1 MNRVSKSNKGS
12 RKAAKRP
19 TQGEVVDVFD
29 FREHLVGEYEQFT
42 RSFTRIRSGDIK
54 AFVDSEYDSQ
64 RYWPE
69 PLIQINPNYQ
79 SGGTVDE
86 LVQAGQLAPECSGIF
101 RLGKSAS
108 SAGVTLP
115 LYKHQAEA
123 INLALAGESYV
134 LTTGTGS
141 GKSLSYFIPVV
152 DACLKAK
159 KVDSAPRTR
168 AIVIYP
174 MNALANSQLEELKKF
189 LGSNSAAQAVTFG
202 RYTGQESDEE
212 RQAMAATPPDI
223 LLTNFMMLELLM
235 TRQNDIDKA
244 VMRNAKGLR
253 FLVLDELHTY
263 RGRQGADV
271 ALLVRRVR
279 EALSDELICIGTSAT
294 MASEG
299 TQMERKAVVA
309 KVARRLFG
317 TSIADR
323 NVITETLRRTTP
335 ENQTLETVQSKLGAA
350 IRAGVPMDLG
360 FEAMAA
366 HPMSV
371 WVELTLGLTYE
382 DDKLRRARP
391 RTLADASQLLHEVS
405 GESVGNCQTY
415 LQKFMLRAHAVTD
428 GAGKSLFAF
437 KLHQFIAGGGKVYTT
452 LEAPNHR
459 AITLDGQQFVSG
471 DDDRQRRYYHVHFCR
486 DCGQEYI
493 PVWDT
498 DGPEGRGFDVR
509 NIDER
514 QHDDEQVK
522 FGFLMPDGRGIWE
535 PEALERY
542 PETWL
547 EERADGE
554 WRIKSAQRKF
564 VPQAVKVRPD
574 GVITNDKGLQAWFI
588 PGAFRFCLA
597 CGVSHTSS
605 GKDALRLTSLSGEGR
620 SSATTV
626 LTLSAL
632 RYLYEQDQQLSAEAK
647 KVLGF
652 SDNRQDAAL
661 QAGHFND
668 FLQVLL
674 TRAALLSAVQ
684 KGDDQTLSER
694 EVANAVFEA
703 LGFHRD
709 DPAVRAE
716 YMQQPEVKGNTRRQV
731 QEAMRGILG
740 YRTYFDLRRG
750 WRYNNPN
757 LEQLGLIRIG
767 YQDIDDLA
775 ADAAEWADAPL
786 VLRAATPD
794 ERAKVLRELF
804 DFMRQGLCISTRY
817 LDRSELEQLRT
828 QSYANLR
835 EPWGFTEDERPVP
848 ARWFVI
854 SRPREESDRRGRRVQ
869 IEDFL
874 VIGSSRSRFGRELR
888 KSSTWGGG
896 NPYYKDINDQTYP
909 DVVSA
914 LLKAAESYGLVKRE
928 ETDVGLTGWQLNGT
942 ALLWEAGSGQSQRQA
957 EDNKF
962 FRALYRNIAGL
973 LASPVHQLFDFE
985 AREHTAQ
992 VEQDDRL
999 EREARFRYT
1008 NKDRDDWRKKNG
1020 AELEWLPVL
1029 FCSPTMELGVDIS
1042 SLNTV
1047 YMRNVPP
1054 TPANYAQRSGRAG
1067 RAGQPALV
1075 ITYCASQS
1083 PHDQYYF
1090 RDPVRMVHGQV
1101 NAPTLDLA
1109 NLELIKSHMH
1119 AIWLAETSKRLG
1131 NSVRDLLDMNEPEG
1145 LPVAEDVVADLDRA
1159 DAKRRAHQRG
1169 LKVLGM
1175 LANELTTQSAPWYSE
1190 QWADSVFQRAY
1201 REFDSALQRWRDLYR
1216 ATAQAIEL
1224 NFKIENNPAASERE
1238 RREAQQRHNEARKQR
1253 DLLLAGDSAFNSDF
1267 YTYRYL
1273 ASQGFLPGYNFPRLP
1288 LLAYLPARRGS
1299 IGRESFLSRPRF
1311 LALSEFGP
1319 YSLIYHEGS
1328 QYRVTKALLTITGQD
1343 QVTEGAKLPTEV
1355 ARLCPT
1361 CGYGHFRS
1369 QRDAD
1374 RCVSCGASLS
1384 GAPEVKNLYRIEN
1397 VSTKRAERI
1406 TANEEERV
1414 RQGYEMQTTLQF
1426 AEADGKLQMVT
1437 TVIED
1442 EQGPLLEMQYGPAAT
1457 VWRMNFGWRRR
1468 KEKSIQGFMMN
1479 PVTGHWVGGV
1489 DDGNGASDTEGEAPP
1504 DKTPPQRIVPYV
1516 EDRRNILI
1524 VRPHPSLGELETE
1537 TLTTLQYA
1545 LKRGIEA
1552 VYQLEESELMAEP
1565 LPTRDNRQSILLFE
1579 AAEGGAG
1586 VLTRLATE
1594 PEAMSAVAAKALEV
1608 MHFVTPPA
1616 GQPWT
1621 RKELTEELDHNGK
1634 PLCEAGC
1641 YRCLLSYYNQPDHK
1655 LIDRKDKGASG
1666 LLLDILCR
1674 LTNALARRGTQG
1686 RDPDQHDAELSRTA
1700 GSSLEH
1706 EWLEFV
1712 AKHGYRKPDRGQY
1725 AVPGVKATADF
1736 FYDDLNLAVFI
1747 DGPHHETQSRQAHD
1761 KGINQALDEL
1771 GYLVVRFSSDVAAW
1785 PSIFAGNS
1793 DLFGRPLQVATSS
1806 RQLDDVVEVS
1816 LRLDVPYGEDPDAAR
1831 RTVTKV
1837 VCEAAGCL
1845 PEDIEFVGEVRQGS
1859 ILANLTMKMLHAFN
1873 LRQAIEAA
1881 QQDAGTTTNPLYGA
1895 TVQCSFG
1902 LHDVQEALAQV
1913 RNDTLVVF
1921 VHGLGGGDTTF
1932 GQLPEYLKEA
1942 VPAKCTK
1949 YIYES
1954 RFFAGTDL
1962 FSLAKHMGSE
1972 VLLKGYASVAFV
1984 AHSLGGIL
1992 VRKMLSEVCGLGL
2005 LPAELGD
2012 RTRCVALL
2020 ASPTTGSS
2028 LAGLAKHLPVL
2039 SANPHVQ
2046 VLSKSSGALLQTNE
2060 AWKKWCATKSD
2071 CYICNFVGTDDDV
2084 VPLTD
2089 AAASPGETF
2098 TVPGEG
2104 HSSIAKPS
2112 SPSHYI
2118 VKQLTQLLKEKLH

>member
-1 MNRVSKSNKGS
+1 M
-12 RKAAKRP
+12 
-19 TQGEVVDVFD
+19 DVFD
-29 FREHLVGEYEQFT
+29 FREQLVTEYEQFT
-42 RSFTRIRSGDIK
+42 RSFTRLRSDDIREV
-54 AFVDSEYDSQ
+54 VDREYASQ

-69 PLIQINPNYQ
+69 PLIQINPTYR
-79 SGGTVDE
+79 SGGTVDA
-86 LVQAGQLAPECSGIF
+86 LVSGGQLGPECSTIF
-101 RLGKSAS
+101 RLAKSAS

-115 LYKHQAEA
+115 LHQHQAEA
-123 INLALAGESYV
+123 ISLALAGESYV

-152 DACLKAK
+152 DACLKARK
-159 KVDSAPRTR
+159 ANPTPRTR

-189 LGSNSAAQAVTFG
+189 LGSDPATRPVTFG

-244 VMRNAKGLR
+244 VMRNSKGLR

-279 EALSDELICIGTSAT
+279 EALSDNLICIGTSAT

-299 TQMERKAVVA
+299 TQMERNAVVA
-309 KVARRLFG
+309 RVARRLFG
-317 TSIADR
+317 TAIPDR
-323 NVITETLRRTTP
+323 NIITETLRRTTP
-335 ENQTLETVQSKLGAA
+335 EGETLDSVRPRLGEA
-350 IRAGVPMDLG
+350 IRAGFPDDLAY
-360 FEAMAA
+360 EAMAA

-382 DDKLRRARP
+382 DDKPRRAKP
-391 RTLADASQLLHEVS
+391 RTLADAAKALHADS
-405 GESVGNCQTY
+405 GEPVETCLAY
-415 LQKFMLRAHAVTD
+415 LQQFMLRAYAVTD
-428 GAGKSLFAF
+428 SAGKSLFAF

-452 LEAPNHR
+452 LEAPGKR

-471 DDDRQRRYYHVHFCR
+471 DDQRLRRYYHAHFCR

-493 PVWDT
+493 PVWDI
-498 DGPEGRGFDVR
+498 DGPEGRAFDVR
-509 NIDER
+509 NIEER
-514 QHDDEQVK
+514 QNEDEQVK
-522 FGFLMPDGRGIWE
+522 FGFLMPDGRGLWE
-535 PEALERY
+535 PDSLERY
-542 PETWL
+542 PESWL

-554 WRIKSAQRKF
+554 WRIKSAQRKN
-564 VPQAVKVRPD
+564 VPQSVKVRAD
-574 GVITNDKGLQAWFI
+574 GVITTEQGLQAWFI
-588 PGAFRFCLA
+588 PGSFRFCLA
-597 CGVSHTSS
+597 CGVAHTSA
-605 GKDALRLTSLSGEGR
+605 GKDSLRLTSLTGEGR
-620 SSATTV
+620 SSATTM

-674 TRAALLSAVQ
+674 TRAALLAATQ
-684 KGDDQTLSER
+684 KAGGNALTER

-716 YMQQPEVKGNTRRQV
+716 YMQQPELKGNTRRQV

-750 WRYNNPN
+750 WRFNNPN
-757 LEQLGLIRIG
+757 LEQLGLVRIG
-767 YQDIDDLA
+767 YQDINDLA
-775 ADAAEWADAPL
+775 ADATEWAEAPQ
-786 VLRAATPD
+786 VLQSAKPE
-794 ERAKVLRELF
+794 ERARVLRELF
-804 DFMRQGLCISTRY
+804 DFMRQGLCIATRY
-817 LDRSELEQLRT
+817 LDRTELEQLRT

-835 EPWGFTEDERPVP
+835 EPWGFTEDERPIP
-848 ARWFVI
+848 ARWFVT
-854 SRPREESDRRGRRVQ
+854 SRPKDEADRRGRRII

-874 VIGSSRSRFGRELR
+874 VIGSSRSRLGRLLR
-888 KSSTWGGG
+888 QGSTWGGG
-896 NPYYKDINDQTYP
+896 NPYYKSINDQTWS
-909 DVVSA
+909 DVIKA
-914 LLKAAESYGLVKRE
+914 LLSAAESYGLVRKE
-928 ETDVGLTGWQLNGT
+928 ETDFGITGWQLNGT
-942 ALLWEAGSGQSQRQA
+942 ALLWQMGDGQSQRQA
-957 EDNKF
+957 EDNAF
-962 FRALYRNIAGL
+962 FRGLYRNIAGL
-973 LASPVHQLFDFE
+973 LNNPVHQLFDFE

-992 VEQDDRL
+992 VEQDDRM
-999 EREARFRYT
+999 EREARFRFT
-1008 NKDRDDWRKKNG
+1008 EKDRDEWRKKNG
-1020 AELEWLPVL
+1020 TELEWLPVL

-1109 NLELIKSHMH
+1109 NLELVKSHMH
-1119 AIWLAETSKRLG
+1119 AIWLAETGKRLG
-1131 NSVRDLLDMNEPEG
+1131 NSVRDLLDMNHPEA
-1145 LPVAEDVVADLDRA
+1145 LPITEDMAADLDKPE
-1159 DAKRRAHQRG
+1159 AKRRAHERG
-1169 LKVLGM
+1169 LRVLAM
-1175 LANELTTQSAPWYSE
+1175 LDSELTERNAPWYTD
-1190 QWADSVFQRAY
+1190 QWAESVFQRAY
-1201 REFDSALQRWRDLYR
+1201 KEFDVALQRWRDLYR

-1311 LALSEFGP
+1311 LALGEFGP

-1343 QVTEGAKLPTEV
+1343 QVSEGARLPTEV
-1355 ARLCPT
+1355 ARLCPA

-1369 QRDAD
+1369 QRDKD
-1374 RCVSCGASLS
+1374 RCVSCNAQL
-1384 GAPEVKNLYRIEN
+1384 ADAQEVKNLYRIEN

-1426 AEADGKLQMVT
+1426 ASAEGNLQMVT
-1437 TVIED
+1437 TVVED
-1442 EQGPLLEMQYGPAAT
+1442 DTSALLEMQYGPAAT

-1489 DDGNGASDTEGEAPP
+1489 DDGNGEAEGEADAPP

-1524 VRPHPSLGELETE
+1524 IRPHHKLGVLEAE

-1594 PEAMSAVAAKALEV
+1594 PDALAAVAAKALEIL
-1608 MHFVTPPA
+1608 HFCAPPA

-1621 RKELTEELDHNGK
+1621 RETLVEELDHNGE
-1634 PLCEAGC
+1634 PICEAGC
-1641 YRCLLSYYNQPDHK
+1641 YRCLLSYYNQPDHS
-1655 LIDRKDKGASG
+1655 LIDRKDKATGG
-1666 LLLDILCR
+1666 LLLDLLCR
-1674 LTNALARRGTQG
+1674 LTEARTNQGTQG
-1686 RDPDQHDAELSRTA
+1686 RSPQTHDEQLARVS
-1700 GSSLEH
+1700 GSKLEH
-1706 EWLEFV
+1706 AWLSYVSE
-1712 AKHGYRKPDRGQY
+1712 HGHRKPDRGQY
-1725 AVPGVKATADF
+1725 TIPSADARADF
-1736 FYDDLNLAVFI
+1736 FYDDLNLAIFV
-1747 DGPHHETQSRQAHD
+1747 DGPHHDRATQRAD
-1761 KGINQALDEL
+1761 DAAIDRRLDDL
-1771 GYLVVRFSSDVAAW
+1771 GYLVVRFPKEQSAW
-1785 PSIFAGNS
+1785 PAIFTAHA
-1793 DLFGRPLQVATSS
+1793 DLFG
-1806 RQLDDVVEVS
+1806 
-1816 LRLDVPYGEDPDAAR
+1816 
-1831 RTVTKV
+1831 
-1837 VCEAAGCL
+1837 AG
-1845 PEDIEFVGEVRQGS
+1845 R
-1859 ILANLTMKMLHAFN
+1859 
-1873 LRQAIEAA
+1873 
-1881 QQDAGTTTNPLYGA
+1881 
-1895 TVQCSFG
+1895 
-1902 LHDVQEALAQV
+1902 
-1913 RNDTLVVF
+1913 
-1921 VHGLGGGDTTF
+1921 
-1932 GQLPEYLKEA
+1932 
-1942 VPAKCTK
+1942 
-1949 YIYES
+1949 
-1954 RFFAGTDL
+1954 
-1962 FSLAKHMGSE
+1962 
-1972 VLLKGYASVAFV
+1972 
-1984 AHSLGGIL
+1984 
-1992 VRKMLSEVCGLGL
+1992 
-2005 LPAELGD
+2005 
-2012 RTRCVALL
+2012 
-2020 ASPTTGSS
+2020 
-2028 LAGLAKHLPVL
+2028 
-2039 SANPHVQ
+2039 
-2046 VLSKSSGALLQTNE
+2046 
-2060 AWKKWCATKSD
+2060 
-2071 CYICNFVGTDDDV
+2071 
-2084 VPLTD
+2084 
-2089 AAASPGETF
+2089 
-2098 TVPGEG
+2098 
-2104 HSSIAKPS
+2104 
-2112 SPSHYI
+2112 
-2118 VKQLTQLLKEKLH
+2118 

>member
-1 MNRVSKSNKGS
+1 M
-12 RKAAKRP
+12 
-19 TQGEVVDVFD
+19 DVFE
-29 FREHLVGEYEQFT
+29 FREHIVSEYEQFT
-42 RSFTRIRSGDIK
+42 RSFTRIRADDIRDHVNGQY
-54 AFVDSEYDSQ
+54 ASQ

-69 PLIQINPNYQ
+69 PLIQINPNYR

-86 LVQAGQLAPECSGIF
+86 LVRAGQLSPECSAIF

-108 SAGVTLP
+108 SAGVALP
-115 LYKHQAEA
+115 LHKHQAEA
-123 INLALAGESYV
+123 ISLALAGESYV

-159 KVDSAPRTR
+159 KSDPTPRTR

-189 LGSNSAAQAVTFG
+189 LGSDLATRAVTFG

-212 RQAMAATPPDI
+212 RQAMATKPPDI

-244 VMRNAKGLR
+244 VMRNARGLR

-279 EALSDELICIGTSAT
+279 EALADELICIGTSAT

-299 TQMERKAVVA
+299 SQMERNAVVA

-317 TSIADR
+317 TPIADR

-335 ENQTLETVQSKLGAA
+335 ESQTLASVRGSLGAA
-350 IRAGVPMDLG
+350 IRAGVPTDIHFDAL
-360 FEAMAA
+360 AA

-382 DDKLRRARP
+382 DDKPRRARP
-391 RTLADASQLLHEVS
+391 RTLADAAKLLHEAS
-405 GESVGNCQTY
+405 DEPIGSCLAY
-415 LQKFMLRAHAVTD
+415 LQQFMLRAYAVTD

-452 LEAPNHR
+452 LQAPGHR

-498 DGPEGRGFDVR
+498 DGHEGRTFNVR
-509 NIDER
+509 SIEER

-522 FGFLMPDGRGIWE
+522 FGFLMPDGRGLWD
-535 PEALERY
+535 PESLERY
-542 PETWL
+542 PESWL

-564 VPQAVKVRPD
+564 VPQTLKVRPD
-574 GVITNDKGLQAWFI
+574 GVVSTDSGLPAWFI

-597 CGVSHTSS
+597 CGVSHTTS
-605 GKDALRLTSLSGEGR
+605 GKDGLRLTSLSGEGR
-620 SSATTV
+620 SSATTM

-632 RYLYEQDQQLSAEAK
+632 RYLYEQDQQLSADAK

-674 TRAALLSAVQ
+674 TRSALLSAVR
-684 KGDDQTLSER
+684 KAGDKALSER

-709 DPAVRAE
+709 DPSVRAE

-740 YRTYFDLRRG
+740 YRSYFDLRRG
-750 WRYNNPN
+750 WRFNNPN

-775 ADAAEWADAPL
+775 ADATEWAEAPQVL
-786 VLRAATPD
+786 QAANPAERATVLRA
-794 ERAKVLRELF
+794 LF
-804 DFMRQGLCISTRY
+804 DFMRQGLCIATRY
-817 LDRSELEQLRT
+817 LDRTELEQLRT
-828 QSYANLR
+828 QSYANLC

-848 ARWFVI
+848 SRWFVT
-854 SRPREESDRRGRRVQ
+854 SRPREETDRRGRRLQV
-869 IEDFL
+869 EDFL
-874 VIGSSRSRFGRELR
+874 VIGSSRSRLGKLLR
-888 KSSTWGGG
+888 QGSTWGGG
-896 NPYYKDINDQTYP
+896 NPYYKHINDQTYP
-909 DVVSA
+909 DVIQA
-914 LLKAAESYGLVKRE
+914 LLNAAESYGMVKRE
-928 ETDVGLTGWQLNGT
+928 ETDVGMTGWQLNGT
-942 ALLWEAGSGQSQRQA
+942 ALQWELGSGESKRQA
-957 EDNKF
+957 EDNAF
-962 FRALYRNIAGL
+962 FRSLYLNIAGL
-973 LASPVHQLFDFE
+973 LDSPVHQLFDFE

-992 VEQDDRL
+992 VEQEDRL
-999 EREARFRYT
+999 EREARFRFT
-1008 NKDRDDWRKKNG
+1008 DKDRAEWRSKNG
-1020 AELEWLPVL
+1020 VDLEWLPVL

-1109 NLELIKSHMH
+1109 NLELVKSHMH
-1119 AIWLAETSKRLG
+1119 AIWLAETGKRLG
-1131 NSVRDLLDMNEPEG
+1131 NSVRDLLDMNLPEA
-1145 LPVAEDVVADLDRA
+1145 LPMTEEMATELDKPE
-1159 DAKRRAHQRG
+1159 AKKRAHQRG

-1175 LANELTTQSAPWYSE
+1175 LASELTPKNAPWYTD
-1190 QWADSVFQRAY
+1190 QWAEAVFQRAY
-1201 REFDSALQRWRDLYR
+1201 HEFDGALQRWRDLYR

-1311 LALSEFGP
+1311 LALGEFGP

-1328 QYRVTKALLTITGQD
+1328 QYRVTKALLTITGTD
-1343 QVTEGAKLPTEV
+1343 QVSEGAKLPTEI
-1355 ARLCPT
+1355 ARLCPA

-1384 GAPEVKNLYRIEN
+1384 GAQEIKNLYRIEN

-1426 AEADGKLQMVT
+1426 AQAEGKLLMVT
-1437 TVIED
+1437 TVVED
-1442 EQGPLLEMQYGPAAT
+1442 DQGPLLEMQYGPAAT

-1468 KEKSIQGFMMN
+1468 KEKAIQGFMMN

-1489 DDGNGASDTEGEAPP
+1489 DDGNGEKEAEGEPPP

-1524 VRPHPSLGELETE
+1524 VRPHYRLGELAAE

-1594 PEAMSAVAAKALEV
+1594 PDALSAVAAKALEV
-1608 MHFVTPPA
+1608 LHFLTPAA
-1616 GQPWT
+1616 GQPWSRQT
-1621 RKELTEELDHNGK
+1621 LTEELDHDRK

-1641 YRCLLSYYNQPDHK
+1641 YRCLLSYYNQPDHT
-1655 LIDRKDKGASG
+1655 LIDRKDKDAGG
-1666 LLLDILCR
+1666 RLLDILCR
-1674 LTNALARRGTQG
+1674 LTQAHAHQGTQG
-1686 RDPDQHDAELSRTA
+1686 RGPDEHDAQLVRTA
-1700 GSSLEH
+1700 GSSLEKA
-1706 EWLEFV
+1706 WLDLVNER
-1712 AKHGYRKPDRGQY
+1712 GYCKPDRGQHTI
-1725 AVPGVKATADF
+1725 AGAKACADF

-1747 DGPHHETQSRQAHD
+1747 DGPHHETEAQSAKDATIDR
-1761 KGINQALDEL
+1761 ALDEL
-1771 GYLVVRFSSDVAAW
+1771 GVLVLRFPKEVARWHDLFKNNA
-1785 PSIFAGNS
+1785 
-1793 DLFGRPLQVATSS
+1793 DLFG
-1806 RQLDDVVEVS
+1806 
-1816 LRLDVPYGEDPDAAR
+1816 
-1831 RTVTKV
+1831 
-1837 VCEAAGCL
+1837 
-1845 PEDIEFVGEVRQGS
+1845 
-1859 ILANLTMKMLHAFN
+1859 
-1873 LRQAIEAA
+1873 
-1881 QQDAGTTTNPLYGA
+1881 
-1895 TVQCSFG
+1895 
-1902 LHDVQEALAQV
+1902 
-1913 RNDTLVVF
+1913 
-1921 VHGLGGGDTTF
+1921 
-1932 GQLPEYLKEA
+1932 
-1942 VPAKCTK
+1942 
-1949 YIYES
+1949 
-1954 RFFAGTDL
+1954 
-1962 FSLAKHMGSE
+1962 
-1972 VLLKGYASVAFV
+1972 
-1984 AHSLGGIL
+1984 
-1992 VRKMLSEVCGLGL
+1992 
-2005 LPAELGD
+2005 
-2012 RTRCVALL
+2012 
-2020 ASPTTGSS
+2020 
-2028 LAGLAKHLPVL
+2028 
-2039 SANPHVQ
+2039 
-2046 VLSKSSGALLQTNE
+2046 
-2060 AWKKWCATKSD
+2060 
-2071 CYICNFVGTDDDV
+2071 
-2084 VPLTD
+2084 
-2089 AAASPGETF
+2089 PG
-2098 TVPGEG
+2098 
-2104 HSSIAKPS
+2104 KP
-2112 SPSHYI
+2112 
-2118 VKQLTQLLKEKLH
+2118 

>member
-1 MNRVSKSNKGS
+1 M
-12 RKAAKRP
+12 
-19 TQGEVVDVFD
+19 DVFQ
-29 FREHLVGEYEQFT
+29 FRAHVVTEYEQFT
-42 RSFTRIRSGDIK
+42 RSFTRIRADDIRQH
-54 AFVDSEYDSQ
+54 VDREYQSQ
-64 RYWPE
+64 KYWPE
-69 PLIQINPNYQ
+69 PLIQINPTYR

-86 LVQAGQLAPECSGIF
+86 LVASGLLSPECAGIF

-108 SAGVTLP
+108 SAGVPLP
-115 LYKHQAEA
+115 LHQHQAEA
-123 INLALAGESYV
+123 ISLALAGESYV

-159 KVDSAPRTR
+159 KVDPTPRTR

-189 LGSNSAAQAVTFG
+189 LGSDPAACSVTFG

-279 EALSDELICIGTSAT
+279 EALAEDLICIGTSAT

-299 TQMERKAVVA
+299 TQMERNAVVA
-309 KVARRLFG
+309 NVARRLFG
-317 TSIADR
+317 TPIADR
-323 NVITETLRRTTP
+323 NIITETLRRTTP
-335 ENQTLETVQSKLGAA
+335 EHETLESVRPRLRDA
-350 IRAGVPMDLG
+350 IQAGVPTHLD

-371 WVELTLGLTYE
+371 WVELKLGLSYE
-382 DDKLRRARP
+382 GDKPRRAKP
-391 RTLADASQLLHEVS
+391 LTLAQAAQALQSDS
-405 GESVGNCQTY
+405 GESFEASLAY
-415 LQKFMLRAHAVTD
+415 LQQFMLRAHAVTD
-428 GAGKSLFAF
+428 KTGKSLFAF

-452 LEAPNHR
+452 LEAPGRR

-471 DDDRQRRYYHVHFCR
+471 DETRQRRYYHTHFCR

-498 DGPEGRGFDVR
+498 DGAEGRTFDVR
-509 NIDER
+509 NIEER
-514 QHDDEQVK
+514 QHEDDQVK
-522 FGFLMPDGRGIWE
+522 FGFLMPDGKNTWE
-535 PEALERY
+535 PENIERY
-542 PETWL
+542 PESWL

-564 VPQAVKVRPD
+564 MPQAVKVRPD
-574 GVITNDKGLQAWFI
+574 GVATNEQGLQAWFI
-588 PGAFRFCLA
+588 PGSFRFCLA
-597 CGVSHTSS
+597 CGVSHSS
-605 GKDALRLTSLSGEGR
+605 AGKDSLRLTSLSGEGR
-620 SSATTV
+620 SSATTM

-684 KGDDQTLSER
+684 RASGNLLTER
-694 EVANAVFEA
+694 EVGNAVFEA

-709 DPAVRAE
+709 DPAVRSE
-716 YMQQPEVKGNTRRQV
+716 YMQQPELKGNTRRQV
-731 QEAMRGILG
+731 QEAMRSILG

-750 WRYNNPN
+750 WRFNNPN
-757 LEQLGLIRIG
+757 LEQLGLVRIE
-767 YQDIDDLA
+767 YQDLEDLA
-775 ADAAEWADAPL
+775 SDASEWAEAPQ
-786 VLRAATPD
+786 VLQAATPA
-794 ERAKVLRELF
+794 ERARVLRELF
-804 DFMRQGLCISTRY
+804 DFMRQGLCIATRY
-817 LDRSELEQLRT
+817 LDRTELEQLRT

-835 EPWGFTEDERPVP
+835 EPWGFTEDERPVA
-848 ARWFVI
+848 ARWFVT
-854 SRPREESDRRGRRVQ
+854 SRPKEETDRRGRRLQV
-869 IEDFL
+869 EDFL
-874 VIGSSRSRFGRELR
+874 LIGSSRSRLGRSLR
-888 KSSTWGGG
+888 HGSTWGGA
-896 NPYYKDINDQTYP
+896 NPFYKSINDQTWGA
-909 DVVSA
+909 VVGA
-914 LLKAAESYGLVKRE
+914 LLKAAESYGLVRKE

-942 ALLWEAGSGQSQRQA
+942 ALLWQLGDGQSQRQA
-957 EDNKF
+957 EDNAF
-962 FRALYRNIAGL
+962 FRGLYRNIAGL
-973 LASPVHQLFDFE
+973 LDSPVHQLFEFE

-999 EREARFRYT
+999 EREARFRFT
-1008 NKDRDDWRKKNG
+1008 EKDRDEWRKKNG
-1020 AELEWLPVL
+1020 HELEWLPVL

-1109 NLELIKSHMH
+1109 NLELVKSHMH
-1119 AIWLAETSKRLG
+1119 AIWLAETGRRLG
-1131 NSVRDLLDMNEPEG
+1131 NSVRDLLDMNQPEA
-1145 LPVAEDVVADLDRA
+1145 LPIMEEVAADLDKPE
-1159 DAKRRAHQRG
+1159 AKRRAHQRG
-1169 LKVLGM
+1169 LRVLSM
-1175 LANELTTQSAPWYSE
+1175 LANELTPRNAPWYNE
-1190 QWADSVFQRAY
+1190 HWAESVFQRTY
-1201 REFDSALQRWRDLYR
+1201 QEFDASLQRWRDLYR

-1311 LALSEFGP
+1311 LALGEFGP

-1343 QVTEGAKLPTEV
+1343 QVTEGARLPTEV
-1355 ARLCPT
+1355 ARLCPA

-1369 QRDAD
+1369 QRDVD
-1374 RCVSCGASLS
+1374 RCISCGASL
-1384 GAPEVKNLYRIEN
+1384 AEAKEVRNLYRIEN

-1426 AEADGKLQMVT
+1426 AQAEGKLQMVT
-1437 TVIED
+1437 TVVED
-1442 EQGPLLEMQYGPAAT
+1442 ASGPLMQMQYGPAAT

-1489 DDGNGASDTEGEAPP
+1489 DDGNGETESEGEAPP

-1524 VRPHPSLGELETE
+1524 VRPHHALGVLEPE

-1565 LPTRDNRQSILLFE
+1565 LPTRELRQSILLFE

-1594 PEAMSAVAAKALEV
+1594 PDALAAVAAKALEII
-1608 MHFVTPPA
+1608 HFKAPPA
-1616 GQPWT
+1616 GHVWK
-1621 RKELTEELDHNGK
+1621 RDSLEEELDHNGE
-1634 PLCEAGC
+1634 PFCEAGC
-1641 YRCLLSYYNQPDHK
+1641 YRCLLSYHNQPDHT
-1655 LIDRKDKGASG
+1655 LIDRKDKVASG
-1666 LLLDILCR
+1666 LLLDLLCR
-1674 LTNALARRGTQG
+1674 LTQARTNQGTQG
-1686 RDPDQHDAELSRTA
+1686 RAPDEHDAQLERTA
-1700 GSSLEH
+1700 GSSLEQA
-1706 EWLEFV
+1706 WLNHVNEQ
-1712 AKHGYRKPDRGQY
+1712 GYRKPDRGQHSIP
-1725 AVPGVKATADF
+1725 AANACADF
-1736 FYDDLNLAVFI
+1736 FYDEFNLAVFI
-1747 DGPHHETQSRQAHD
+1747 DGPHHETDAQR
-1761 KGINQALDEL
+1761 ALDAAIDRKLDDL
-1771 GYLVVRFSSDVAAW
+1771 GYLVVRFPKEVECWRDLFKNNA
-1785 PSIFAGNS
+1785 
-1793 DLFGRPLQVATSS
+1793 DLFGPGKS
-1806 RQLDDVVEVS
+1806 
-1816 LRLDVPYGEDPDAAR
+1816 
-1831 RTVTKV
+1831 
-1837 VCEAAGCL
+1837 
-1845 PEDIEFVGEVRQGS
+1845 
-1859 ILANLTMKMLHAFN
+1859 
-1873 LRQAIEAA
+1873 
-1881 QQDAGTTTNPLYGA
+1881 
-1895 TVQCSFG
+1895 
-1902 LHDVQEALAQV
+1902 QE
-1913 RNDTLVVF
+1913 
-1921 VHGLGGGDTTF
+1921 
-1932 GQLPEYLKEA
+1932 
-1942 VPAKCTK
+1942 
-1949 YIYES
+1949 S
-1954 RFFAGTDL
+1954 
-1962 FSLAKHMGSE
+1962 
-1972 VLLKGYASVAFV
+1972 
-1984 AHSLGGIL
+1984 
-1992 VRKMLSEVCGLGL
+1992 
-2005 LPAELGD
+2005 
-2012 RTRCVALL
+2012 
-2020 ASPTTGSS
+2020 
-2028 LAGLAKHLPVL
+2028 
-2039 SANPHVQ
+2039 
-2046 VLSKSSGALLQTNE
+2046 
-2060 AWKKWCATKSD
+2060 
-2071 CYICNFVGTDDDV
+2071 
-2084 VPLTD
+2084 
-2089 AAASPGETF
+2089 
-2098 TVPGEG
+2098 
-2104 HSSIAKPS
+2104 
-2112 SPSHYI
+2112 
-2118 VKQLTQLLKEKLH
+2118 

>member
-1 MNRVSKSNKGS
+1 M
-12 RKAAKRP
+12 
-19 TQGEVVDVFD
+19 DVFQ
-29 FREHLVGEYEQFT
+29 FRERIVADYEQFT
-42 RSFTRIRSGDIK
+42 RSFTRIRADDIR
-54 AFVDSEYDSQ
+54 AYVDREYDSQ

-69 PLIQINPNYQ
+69 PLIQINPNFR

-86 LVQAGQLAPECSGIF
+86 LVQAGQLSDECSAIF

-115 LYKHQAEA
+115 LHQHQAEA
-123 INLALAGESYV
+123 ISLASAGESYV
-134 LTTGTGS
+134 MTTGTGS
-141 GKSLSYFIPVV
+141 GKSLSYFIPIV

-159 KVDSAPRTR
+159 KVDATPRTR

-189 LGSNSAAQAVTFG
+189 LGSDPATQSVSFG
-202 RYTGQESDEE
+202 RYTGQEGDEE

-279 EALSDELICIGTSAT
+279 EALSSELICIGTSAT

-299 TQMERKAVVA
+299 SQMERNAVVA
-309 KVARRLFG
+309 NVARRLFG
-317 TSIADR
+317 TPIPER

-335 ENQTLETVQSKLGAA
+335 ESQTLQTVQSQLGPA
-350 IRAGVPMDLG
+350 IRAGVPMDLN

-382 DDKLRRARP
+382 DDKPRRARP
-391 RTLADASQLLHEVS
+391 RKLADAAQLLHKAS
-405 GESVGNCQTY
+405 SESLESCLAY
-415 LQKFMLRAHAVTD
+415 LQQFMLRAYAVTD
-428 GAGKSLFAF
+428 SSGKSLFAF

-452 LEAPNHR
+452 LEAPFHR

-471 DDDRQRRYYHVHFCR
+471 DDQRQRRYYHVHFCR

-498 DGPEGRGFDVR
+498 DGPEGRAFNVR
-509 NIDER
+509 SIDER

-522 FGFLMPDGRGIWE
+522 FGFLMPDGRGLWN
-535 PEALERY
+535 PEVLERY

-554 WRIKSAQRKF
+554 WRIKSGQRKF
-564 VPQAVKVRPD
+564 IPQSVKVRPD
-574 GVITNDKGLQAWFI
+574 GITTADKGLQAWFI

-620 SSATTV
+620 SSATTM

-632 RYLYEQDQQLSAEAK
+632 RYLYEEDQQLSPDAK

-684 KGDDQTLSER
+684 KGGGQGLSER

-740 YRTYFDLRRG
+740 YRTFFDLRRG
-750 WRYNNPN
+750 WRFNNPN
-757 LEQLGLIRIG
+757 LEQLGLVRIS
-767 YQDIDDLA
+767 YQDIEDLA
-775 ADAAEWADAPL
+775 ADASEWATAPRVL
-786 VLRAATPD
+786 QAATAAERSVVLRA
-794 ERAKVLRELF
+794 LF
-804 DFMRQGLCISTRY
+804 DFMRQGLCIATRY
-817 LDRSELEQLRT
+817 LDRTELEQLRT

-835 EPWGFTEDERPVP
+835 EPWGFTEDERPMT
-848 ARWFVI
+848 ARWFVT
-854 SRPREESDRRGRRVQ
+854 SRPREETDRRGRRVKV
-869 IEDFL
+869 EDFL
-874 VIGSSRSRFGRELR
+874 VIGSSRSRLGRMLR
-888 KSSTWGGG
+888 QGSTWGGA
-896 NPYYKDINDQTYP
+896 NPYYRDIDDHTYP
-909 DVVSA
+909 EVIAA

-942 ALLWEAGSGQSQRQA
+942 TLLWKVGAGQSQRQA
-957 EDNKF
+957 EGNEF
-962 FRALYRNIAGL
+962 FRGLYRNIAGL

-992 VEQDDRL
+992 VEQEDRL

-1008 NKDRDDWRKKNG
+1008 EKDRDEWRKKNG
-1020 AELEWLPVL
+1020 TELDWLPVL

-1109 NLELIKSHMH
+1109 NLELVKSHMH
-1119 AIWLAETSKRLG
+1119 AIWLAETGKRLG
-1131 NSVRDLLDMNEPEG
+1131 NSVRDLLDMNLPEK
-1145 LPVAEDVVADLDRA
+1145 LPIIDEVAADLDKA
-1159 DAKRRAHQRG
+1159 EAKKLAHERG

-1175 LANELTTQSAPWYSE
+1175 LASELTPKNAPWYSE
-1190 QWADSVFQRAY
+1190 HWAEMVFQRAY
-1201 REFDSALQRWRDLYR
+1201 LEFNDALQRWRDLYR

-1311 LALSEFGP
+1311 LALGEFGP

-1328 QYRVTKALLTITGQD
+1328 QYRVTKALLTISGQD
-1343 QVTEGAKLPTEV
+1343 QVSEGARLPTEF

-1384 GAPEVKNLYRIEN
+1384 GAQEVKSLYRIEN

-1426 AEADGKLQMVT
+1426 AEADGKLNMVT
-1437 TVIED
+1437 TVVED
-1442 EQGPLLEMQYGPAAT
+1442 DEGPLLELQYGPSAT

-1468 KEKSIQGFMMN
+1468 KEKSIRGFMMN

-1489 DDGNGASDTEGEAPP
+1489 EDGNGEVENEGEAPP

-1524 VRPHPSLGELETE
+1524 VRPHPCLGELKAE

-1594 PEAMSAVAAKALEV
+1594 PDALSAVAAKALDV
-1608 MHFVTPPA
+1608 MHFVGPPA
-1616 GQPWT
+1616 GQAWSGNA
-1621 RKELTEELDHNGK
+1621 LTEELDHEGK

-1641 YRCLLSYYNQPDHK
+1641 YRCLLSYYNQPDHT
-1655 LIDRKDKGASG
+1655 LIDRKDKSAGG

-1674 LTNALARRGTQG
+1674 LTRAHAHQGTQG
-1686 RDPDQHDAELSRTA
+1686 RAPQEHDAELARTA
-1700 GSSLEH
+1700 GSTLEQV
-1706 EWLEFV
+1706 WLDHVIE
-1712 AKHGYRKPDRGQY
+1712 HGYRKPDRGQQTITG
-1725 AVPGVKATADF
+1725 ANVCVDF
-1736 FYDDLNLAVFI
+1736 FYDELNLVVFI
-1747 DGPHHETQSRQAHD
+1747 DGPHHETEAQRAQDSAIDR
-1761 KGINQALDEL
+1761 ALDDL
-1771 GYLVVRFSSDVAAW
+1771 GYLVARFPKEQARW
-1785 PSIFAGNS
+1785 PDIFKNNA
-1793 DLFGRPLQVATSS
+1793 DLFG
-1806 RQLDDVVEVS
+1806 
-1816 LRLDVPYGEDPDAAR
+1816 
-1831 RTVTKV
+1831 
-1837 VCEAAGCL
+1837 
-1845 PEDIEFVGEVRQGS
+1845 
-1859 ILANLTMKMLHAFN
+1859 
-1873 LRQAIEAA
+1873 
-1881 QQDAGTTTNPLYGA
+1881 
-1895 TVQCSFG
+1895 
-1902 LHDVQEALAQV
+1902 
-1913 RNDTLVVF
+1913 
-1921 VHGLGGGDTTF
+1921 
-1932 GQLPEYLKEA
+1932 
-1942 VPAKCTK
+1942 
-1949 YIYES
+1949 
-1954 RFFAGTDL
+1954 
-1962 FSLAKHMGSE
+1962 
-1972 VLLKGYASVAFV
+1972 
-1984 AHSLGGIL
+1984 
-1992 VRKMLSEVCGLGL
+1992 
-2005 LPAELGD
+2005 
-2012 RTRCVALL
+2012 
-2020 ASPTTGSS
+2020 
-2028 LAGLAKHLPVL
+2028 
-2039 SANPHVQ
+2039 
-2046 VLSKSSGALLQTNE
+2046 
-2060 AWKKWCATKSD
+2060 
-2071 CYICNFVGTDDDV
+2071 
-2084 VPLTD
+2084 
-2089 AAASPGETF
+2089 PGKT
-2098 TVPGEG
+2098 
-2104 HSSIAKPS
+2104 
-2112 SPSHYI
+2112 
-2118 VKQLTQLLKEKLH
+2118 